1 MSAEFD
7 ADAYFK
13 RIGYRGPRSATL
25 PVLRDIHALH
35 PAAITFEN
43 LDVLL
48 KRPIR
53 LELGA
58 LTDKIVRGGRGGYCY
73 EQNTLL
79 MAALRSVG
87 FAVRS
92 VAGRVQWNAGGRITA
107 RNHMAL
113 LVSTPEGEHLADAG
127 FGGLTLTAPLR
138 LEDGTEQPT
147 AHGLY
152 RLMRVVDEFQ
162 LQARVD
168 GEWAPMYQFSL
179 ADQAPADW
187 EMANWFIS
195 TSPASVFTHT
205 LIVARPTA
213 ECRYALRNNRLR
225 LYRAD
230 GGTEERVLASAD
242 ELAGVLGDTFNLT
255 LPPRDELAAIMA
267 VAGV

>member
-7 ADAYFK
+7 ADAYCM

-25 PVLRDIHALH
+25 QVLRDIHALH

-53 LELGA
+53 LELDA
-58 LTDKIVRGGRGGYCY
+58 LVDKMVRRGRGGYCF
-73 EQNTLL
+73 EQNTLF
-79 MAALRSVG
+79 MTALQVLG

-92 VAGRVQWNAGGRITA
+92 VAARVQWNAGGRVSA
-107 RNHMAL
+107 RNHMSL
-113 LVSTPEGEHLADAG
+113 LVSMPEGEYLADVG
-127 FGGLTLTAPLR
+127 FGGLTMTAPLR
-138 LEDGTEQPT
+138 LEPDTEQPT

-152 RLMRVVDEFQ
+152 RLVRVAEEFQ

-179 ADQAPADW
+179 ADETPADW
-187 EMANWFIS
+187 EVANWFIS
-195 TSPASVFTHT
+195 TAPASIFTHT
-205 LIVARPTA
+205 LLLARPTA
-213 ECRYALRNNRLR
+213 GCRYALRNNRLR
-225 LYRAD
+225 LHRVD
-230 GGTEERVLASAD
+230 GTTEERIIKSAE
-242 ELAGVLGDTFNLT
+242 ELTGVLRYEFNLT
-255 LPPRDELAAIMA
+255 LPPPDELAGIMA